1 MEKNLP
7 LLDIMCR
14 KLIVKVMMTGGEPSL
29 ALKAS
34 HHMPVSEIVFQ
45 LQPVPPFRLD
55 LTVWGLR
62 RRPHNLVDRWDGQ
75 TYRRVLPVS
84 DQPVEVAVTQIGPA
98 ESPRLRVEA
107 SNSQPHWEWASM
119 LTSHLVKMLGLSA
132 DLAPFYHLAA
142 QDERLQPLAERWRG
156 FKPPQFPTLFESLV
170 NAIACQQL
178 SLTMGIH
185 LLNRLATAY
194 GPSLPGKEEPRPAFP
209 RPADLADLEPDDL
222 RALGFSRNKS
232 IALLELA
239 RSFRD
244 ASGHLENLDSLEKSE
259 VMNRLLALR
268 GIGRWSAE
276 YVLLRGL
283 GRWSVFPGDDVG
295 ARRRLETWLQPGEPL
310 NYQEVRRRLA
320 PWQPFAG
327 LIYFHLLLSHLAEEG
342 RFS

>member
-1 MEKNLP
+1 
-7 LLDIMCR
+7 
-14 KLIVKVMMTGGEPSL
+14 MMGMREPGE
-29 ALKAS
+29 AFKAS
-34 HHMPVSEIVFQ
+34 HHMPLKKIVFK

-55 LTVWGLR
+55 LTVWALR
-62 RRPHNLVDRWDGQ
+62 RRPDNLVDRWDGH
-75 TYRRVLPVS
+75 TYRRVFPVY

-107 SNSQPHWEWASM
+107 SNSQPHWEWASI
-119 LTSHLVKMLGLSA
+119 LTSHLTRMLGLSA

-142 QDERLQPLAERWRG
+142 EDERLQPLAERWRG
-156 FKPPQFPTLFESLV
+156 FKPPQFPTLFEALV

-178 SLTMGIH
+178 SLTMGIR

-194 GPSLPGKEEPRPAFP
+194 APALPGEDESWPAFP

-222 RALGFSRNKS
+222 RSLGFSRNKA
-232 IALLELA
+232 IALIELA

-244 ASGHLENLDSLEKSE
+244 GPGNLEDLDKMENSE
-259 VMNRLLALR
+259 ARSRLLALR

-295 ARRRLETWLQPGEPL
+295 ARRFLETWLRPTEPL
-310 NYQEVRRRLA
+310 DYQEVQRQLA
-320 PWQPFAG
+320 RWQPFAG
-327 LIYFHLLLSHLAEEG
+327 LLYFHSLLSRLAEG
-342 RFS
+342 GHIF